1 MATDLPDRL
10 DLAWELRLVSYTY
23 REEFGC
29 APAGVWHAPGTITLL
44 ADGPAQLTVP
54 ARWGAIVAAGPRA
67 DGIIEPIRMNRPDE
81 RLRLTVGEAAAGAGP
96 SWAGPG
102 LRSAR
107 EGASLLINT
116 DLPEGSGV
124 GAALATQSAIGLALR
139 GLADPED
146 LGAED
151 LGARDLGAED
161 LGGGDLGAGDLGAG
175 DLGAGDLGGGDLGGG
190 DLGAGDLG
198 AGDLSG
204 GDLSA
209 GDVVPGEPGDAESG
223 EGAGTARLGG
233 RRLPFNLAAAGLRLM
248 VIDTRVR
255 RFPQPPIV
263 EHAPVEAAAAALE
276 AGAFGELGPMLT
288 AAHAAQACDDVQEL
302 AVSAALGAGALGARM
317 IVDGPGRPVCALVP
331 AQRLA
336 DVRIGVAEAFV
347 RRQLRTP
354 RFLTVSAAQGPRRAA

>member
-29 APAGVWHAPGTITLL
+29 APTGVWHAPGTITLL

-54 ARWGAIVAAGPRA
+54 ARWGAIVAAGPRS

-81 RLRLTVGEAAAGAGP
+81 RLRLTVEEAAGGSGP
-96 SWAGPG
+96 AWAGPG
-102 LRSAR
+102 LRSVR
-107 EGASLLINT
+107 DGASLLINT

-124 GAALATQSAIGLALR
+124 GAALATQAAIGLALR
-139 GLADPED
+139 GLTEPG
-146 LGAED
+146 LAEPG
-151 LGARDLGAED
+151 LA
-161 LGGGDLGAGDLGAG
+161 GGGTAGGGLTGGGLTEPGDLGAGDAGA
-175 DLGAGDLGGGDLGGG
+175 
-190 DLGAGDLG
+190 
-198 AGDLSG
+198 
-204 GDLSA
+204 
-209 GDVVPGEPGDAESG
+209 VEPEGTASG
-223 EGAGTARLGG
+223 EAAGMARLGD
-233 RRLPFNLAAAGLRLM
+233 RRLPFGLAAAGLRLM

-255 RFPQPPIV
+255 GFPQPAIV

-288 AAHAAQACDDVQEL
+288 AAHAAQACDNVQEL

-331 AQRLA
+331 AHRLV
-336 DVRIGVAEAFV
+336 DVRIGVAEAFAG
-347 RRQLRTP
+347 RHLLTP

>member
-1 MATDLPDRL
+1 MWRGPPAYRLSWPGYCWTGPSAARWHGAGTAATLTECLPAGRIPGMATDLPDRL
-10 DLAWELRLVSYTY
+10 DLAWELRLGADTY

-44 ADGPAQLTVP
+44 ADGPTQLTVS

-151 LGARDLGAED
+151 LGARD
-161 LGGGDLGAGDLGAG
+161 
-175 DLGAGDLGGGDLGGG
+175 
-190 DLGAGDLG
+190 
-198 AGDLSG
+198 
-204 GDLSA
+204 
-209 GDVVPGEPGDAESG
+209 
-223 EGAGTARLGG
+223 
-233 RRLPFNLAAAGLRLM
+233 
-248 VIDTRVR
+248 
-255 RFPQPPIV
+255 
-263 EHAPVEAAAAALE
+263 
-276 AGAFGELGPMLT
+276 
-288 AAHAAQACDDVQEL
+288 
-302 AVSAALGAGALGARM
+302 
-317 IVDGPGRPVCALVP
+317 
-331 AQRLA
+331 
-336 DVRIGVAEAFV
+336 
-347 RRQLRTP
+347 
-354 RFLTVSAAQGPRRAA
+354 